1 VVDGAIGSDPGTPGL
16 DRLEARFRAASPVF
30 REAIAKSRDALGE
43 RWAGLFDEMI
53 TRLLPGEVELAAAVD
68 GYSRFAL
75 DVVRLQLR
83 FETERAYVH
92 KSYAAV
98 ARAVYANE
106 TYMRTCYLP
115 GLLLSHY
122 LWPHHFRQMRYFEEV
137 FVGEMA
143 RTGAEQFYDIGVG
156 TGFYSRL
163 ALMGAPRTTGVGF
176 DISPFSQEFA
186 ERHVRA
192 FGAGARYRV
201 ELRDVVEQPPI
212 PVDSLICVEV
222 LEHLEDPLTFLHAL
236 RGLLRPGGTAFI
248 ATALNAPNAD
258 HIYLYRTAEDVKIQL
273 LAAGFAVEQYFC
285 ALAGAP
291 KHPDTPVAE
300 IAAFIVT

>member
-1 VVDGAIGSDPGTPGL
+1 MADASSRAHPGTPGL
-16 DRLEARFRAASPVF
+16 DRLEARFRDASPVF
-30 REAIAKSRDALGE
+30 RDVVTRSRQTFGE
-43 RWAGLFDEMI
+43 RWASLFDETI
-53 TRLLPGEVELAAAVD
+53 TRLLPGEPELAAAVD

-75 DVVRLQLR
+75 EVVRLQLR
-83 FETERAYVH
+83 FEKERSYVS
-92 KSYAAV
+92 KSYADV

-137 FVGEMA
+137 FVGEMG
-143 RTGAEQFYDIGVG
+143 RTGAKQFYDIGVG

-163 ALMGAPRTTGVGF
+163 ALMGAPSTAGVGF
-176 DISPFSQEFA
+176 DISPSSQEFA

-201 ELRDVVEQPPI
+201 ELRDVAEKPPT
-212 PVDSLICVEV
+212 PVDWLICVEV
-222 LEHLEDPLTFLHAL
+222 LEHLEDPMEFLRAL

-273 LAAGFAVEQYFC
+273 LAAGFAVTQYSC
-285 ALAGAP
+285 ALAGPP
-291 KHPDTPVAE
+291 KHPDSPVAE
-300 IAAFIVT
+300 VAAFVVT

>member
-1 VVDGAIGSDPGTPGL
+1 VVDGSSGSQPGTPGL
-16 DRLEARFRAASPVF
+16 DRLEARFRVASPVF
-30 REAIAKSRDALGE
+30 REAVAKSRQALGE
-43 RWAGLFDEMI
+43 RWASLFDETI
-53 TRLLPGEVELAAAVD
+53 TRLFPGDAELAAAVD

-83 FETERAYVH
+83 FEKERSYIH
-92 KSYAAV
+92 KSYADATK
-98 ARAVYANE
+98 AVYANE

-137 FVGEMA
+137 FVSELA
-143 RTGAEQFYDIGVG
+143 RTGAKQFYDIGVG

-163 ALMGAPRTTGVGF
+163 ALMGAPRTVGVGF
-176 DISPFSQEFA
+176 DISPSSQEFA

-192 FGAGARYRV
+192 FGAGARYQV
-201 ELRDVVEQPPI
+201 ELRDVAEQPPT
-212 PVDSLICVEV
+212 PVDWLICVEV
-222 LEHLEDPLTFLHAL
+222 LEHLEDPMEFLHAL
-236 RGLLRPGGTAFI
+236 RSLLRPGGTAFI

-273 LAAGFAVEQYFC
+273 LAAGFAVTQYSC
-285 ALAGAP
+285 ALAGPP
-291 KHPDTPVAE
+291 KHADTPVAE
-300 IAAFIVT
+300 VAAFVVT

>member
-1 VVDGAIGSDPGTPGL
+1 VVDGSSGSQPGTPGL
-16 DRLEARFRAASPVF
+16 DRLEARFRVASPVF
-30 REAIAKSRDALGE
+30 REAVAKSRQALGE
-43 RWAGLFDEMI
+43 RWASLFDETI
-53 TRLLPGEVELAAAVD
+53 TRLLPGDAELAAAVD

-83 FETERAYVH
+83 FEKERLYIH
-92 KSYAAV
+92 KSYADV
-98 ARAVYANE
+98 AQAVYANE
-106 TYMRTCYLP
+106 EYMRTCYLP

-137 FVGEMA
+137 FVSEMA
-143 RTGAEQFYDIGVG
+143 RTSAKQFYDIGVG

-163 ALMGAPRTTGVGF
+163 ALMGAPRAVGVGF
-176 DISPFSQEFA
+176 DISPSSQEFT

-201 ELRDVVEQPPI
+201 ELRDVAEKPPT
-212 PVDSLICVEV
+212 PVDWLICVKV
-222 LEHLEDPLTFLHAL
+222 LEHLEDPLEFLHAL
-236 RGLLRPGGTAFI
+236 RSLLRPGGAAFI

-273 LAAGFAVEQYFC
+273 LAAGFAVTQYSC
-285 ALAGAP
+285 ALAGPP
-291 KHPDTPVAE
+291 KHADTPVAE
-300 IAAFIVT
+300 VAAFVVT

>member
-1 VVDGAIGSDPGTPGL
+1 M
-16 DRLEARFRAASPVF
+16 F
-30 REAIAKSRDALGE
+30 RESITKSRQALGE
-43 RWAGLFDEMI
+43 RWASLFDETI
-53 TRLLPGEVELAAAVD
+53 TRLLPGEAELAAAVD

-83 FETERAYVH
+83 FEREREYVH
-92 KSYAAV
+92 KSYADV
-98 ARAVYANE
+98 AKAVYANE

-115 GLLLSHY
+115 GLFLSHY

-156 TGFYSRL
+156 TGIYSRL
-163 ALMGAPRTTGVGF
+163 ALRGAPRTAGVGF

-212 PVDSLICVEV
+212 PVDWLICVEV
-222 LEHLEDPLTFLHAL
+222 LEHLEDPLKFLHAL
-236 RGLLRPGGTAFI
+236 RGLLRPGGAAFI

-300 IAAFIVT
+300 VAAFIVT